1 MADLGQ
7 KTTSGELAWD
17 KYVFKN
23 KNWRDL
29 NLVLEKD
36 TDLLKKSGVKLE
48 KILGLGKGSGIKLK
62 SHIAVNISNKKYAHV
77 TANRKDGYI
86 PISSIRKPTNFAP
99 TGYETEV
106 VNLINKHIAQNNN
119 IPIDIK
125 IKGDS
130 KVYKGISGAIQV
142 DTSIKRKG
150 GVSADPK
157 ADIILYVDKK
167 DLLSNKNI
175 FISHKKEGGPEAF
188 QQYGGLTE
196 KAGREIY
203 NHPETKKFLKAVA
216 ANIDPKEGL
225 KNPMFMKVKDSSLKN
240 MSIYGPD
247 YGGKFGLQ
255 HTQIIGQ
262 GLPKLI
268 PTKKENT
275 YELDF
280 TSHMSISGDLSHFT
294 AGYTPV
300 FGATFRAGRG
310 FDFQGK
316 RYDGA
321 RVGIYP
327 IKLIE
332 TRGGVTEVK

>member
-1 MADLGQ
+1 MADLGGRS
-7 KTTSGELAWD
+7 TSGESSWD
-17 KYVFKN
+17 KYVARN
-23 KNWRDL
+23 KNWTEL

-36 TDLLKKSGVKLE
+36 TELMKKTGNKLAAIIE
-48 KILGLGKGSGIKLK
+48 LSKGSSIKLK
-62 SHIAVNISNKKYAHV
+62 SHIAVNIGTKKYAHV
-77 TANRKDGYI
+77 IANRKDGYI
-86 PISSIRKPTNFAP
+86 VINAIRKPTNFAP

-106 VNLINKHIAQNNN
+106 VNMINKHIAQNNN
-119 IPIDIK
+119 IPIDVK
-125 IKGDS
+125 IKGDN
-130 KVYKGISGAIQV
+130 KIYKGISGAIQV
-142 DTSIKRKG
+142 DTKIKRQA

-167 DLLSNKNI
+167 NLLSNKNI

-196 KAGREIY
+196 KAGEKIY

-216 ANIDPKEGL
+216 KNIDPEEGL
-225 KNPMFMKVKDSSLKN
+225 KNPMFMKVKDTTLKN

-247 YGGKFGLQ
+247 YGATYGLQ
-255 HTQIIGQ
+255 HTQVIGQ

-294 AGYTPV
+294 EGYTPV

-310 FDFQGK
+310 FELDGK

-327 IKLIE
+327 IKLIQ
-332 TRGGVTEVK
+332 TRGGVIEVK